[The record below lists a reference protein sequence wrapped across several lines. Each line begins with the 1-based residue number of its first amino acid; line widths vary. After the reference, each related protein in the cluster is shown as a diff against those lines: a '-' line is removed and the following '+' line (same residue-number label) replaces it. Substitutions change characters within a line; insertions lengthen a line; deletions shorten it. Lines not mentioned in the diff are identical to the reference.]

1 MASSLDVPERL
12 LRGSVV
18 VRQLNVSVQAEA
30 AGAVEQ
36 LLAVFLQE
44 PGNQLVAQY
53 LLAAVASMHIFLQ
66 ANLTGPRL
74 AVTDSPAQLIQDGG
88 ELVGRCRLPQYL
100 LLALTI
106 LRAGP
111 GMADASTDAG
121 DGLAE
126 LVPSWRWWLVRALTL
141 QQRLLAD
148 RAASIRAALQ
158 QHVPKVLA
166 HYASSASAGPEDASL
181 AAAAHLEAALAE
193 HLYGHTATAQAHL
206 EAAGQAAGV
215 QIQVTGEMGLRT
227 HHQQDPKAQMVAVS
241 LSAQALVPDED
252 ADESAVLDAASVGA
266 ATASGLAGLSME
278 SDVLSVPRLVD
289 NGGQELQ
296 RPLSCLEQAL
306 LLAWTVQV
314 QKGTSNDE
322 LQAWQMAPYIEAVLR
337 QPRSAHLLRASARLH
352 RARHERTRTRTK
364 ERALMQ
370 IQQIAD
376 CMAVEQPPNWRRMR
390 LAYGVWF
397 PLYTE
402 LQKELGEQLLANGL
416 VGGAMEVFE
425 KLELWDS
432 LILCYR
438 LLDKKVQAQELVQQ
452 RLQVTPDDSRLWC
465 ALGDLTLDDAAYE
478 TAWERSGHHSTR
490 AQRSLARSA
499 HRRKEY
505 AKSAKHWEKALAIN
519 PLFPDGWFALGYC
532 ALKTGDYA
540 RAVQAYTRCA
550 QEEPDN
556 GEAWN
561 NIAAIHLQQQRHREA
576 FTALMEAVKYKRDS
590 WQTWSNYAQ
599 AAAQTGMWQQAARGV
614 QQALATSDGQHVQ
627 VDTLKVLVEQ
637 VGANRRDAES
647 YGKADAT
654 LPHAA
659 TQLERGVQDCLK
671 QAVNSS
677 AVSPALWGMYAA
689 FYRATG
695 FPTSAREASL
705 KQVRALQS
713 SGWQSEESKFAAFA
727 EASQALCTTNC

>member
-227 HHQQDPKAQMVAVS
+227 QYQQDPKA
-241 LSAQALVPDED
+241 
-252 ADESAVLDAASVGA
+252 
-266 ATASGLAGLSME
+266 
-278 SDVLSVPRLVD
+278 
-289 NGGQELQ
+289 
-296 RPLSCLEQAL
+296 QAL